1 MTSDKNNQLHHPFQ
15 EALFKA
21 AKVGNV
27 KLMRELIKAG
37 ANPFAPDEEERNAI
51 SYALAANLEDTVKLL
66 EALFPVSWQ
75 IGKDET

>member
-1 MTSDKNNQLHHPFQ
+1 MTSDKTTQLHHPFQ

-37 ANPFAPDEEERNAI
+37 ANPFASDKEERNAI
-51 SYALAANLEDTVKLL
+51 SYALASNLAETVKLL
-66 EALFPVSWQ
+66 ETLFPVVPE
-75 IGKDET
+75 IGNDDT